1 MVAGEA
7 ESLDS
12 REFWR
17 RRGPVN
23 FLMLVTTFCWAS
35 NIVAGKEALTGFNSF
50 ALAQLRM
57 GAAAILY
64 VLLYIAWRGFP
75 TLRLTKRQWLIVT
88 IMALTGITL
97 NQICFIGG
105 LARTSVTHTGLIQA
119 IGPIMVLLLSA
130 SMRIEALTSRKALG
144 MTISFVGVALLL
156 IERPAKGSGANWL
169 GDLILVAACG
179 FFAYYTILMKKIV
192 DRYDPLTLN
201 ALVFGLGAI
210 LLIPFCAASVAE
222 VRWSQVP
229 SRAWLGLLYMVLFGS
244 FVAYLIYAFALEKLS
259 ASNVAA
265 FAYLQPV
272 MAALMGIWLLGE
284 KISIAAVFGGIL
296 ILFGLYLTEDARGG
310 RQNIEHLA
318 SGRV

>member
-1 MVAGEA
+1 
-7 ESLDS
+7 
-12 REFWR
+12 
-17 RRGPVN
+17 
-23 FLMLVTTFCWAS
+23 
-35 NIVAGKEALTGFNSF
+35 
-50 ALAQLRM
+50 
-57 GAAAILY
+57 
-64 VLLYIAWRGFP
+64 
-75 TLRLTKRQWLIVT
+75 
-88 IMALTGITL
+88 
-97 NQICFIGG
+97 
-105 LARTSVTHTGLIQA
+105 
-119 IGPIMVLLLSA
+119 
-130 SMRIEALTSRKALG
+130 

-156 IERPAKGSGANWL
+156 MERPAKGSGANWL

-259 ASNVAA
+259 ASDVAA

-310 RQNIEHLA
+310 RKNIEHLA